1 VAEGRRVIA
10 TFLPIGDAIR
20 FIFHSRPSVGGGARI
35 GGSELW
41 PLLRTHLEVT
51 GVALGVACLI
61 AIPLALWLGHRRRG
75 AVLAS
80 VVANGGRAV
89 PSFAVVT
96 FTSSYALFGLS
107 ARNLVFAMV
116 ILAIPP
122 IFTNTYVGVRQVDPE
137 VVDAAN
143 GIGMTGPQVVGR
155 VELPLALPLVFG
167 GIRTS
172 AINVIA
178 TATLGPLVGVVTLGD
193 PIINAN
199 VYGDS
204 GRLGGAI
211 LVAALALAFEAFFAG
226 LQWAVTP
233 KGLKRPPTTRRK
245 LPMHRRS
252 LATALVALAA
262 IFVLAACGSSSNNS
276 SSSSGGSSSSSGGGS
291 TGKIQPVK
299 GASST
304 PVITVG
310 SKNFTEEF
318 ILGNIYAQALQA
330 AGYKTKTQLNLG
342 SEQIAYKALKA
353 GKIDAYPE
361 YTGTM
366 LTSFYGVKPTAVP
379 KDSATAYNQAKD
391 DAAKDNVAALAPT
404 PFTDSNGFAMTQA
417 KAQTLGVK
425 NLSDLKSKASSLTL
439 AGPPECRQRPDC
451 KLGLEQVYGLHFKT
465 FIPVDLAKRHEVLT
479 NGQADVSLVF
489 TTDGQIKA
497 DKLQLLG
504 DDKKMFPPYNVSFLV
519 RQSVLK
525 SHPGMDKVI
534 ELVDQGLTTP
544 VMQELNSRVDL
555 DKQKPADVA
564 REYLKEDGYIK

>member
-1 VAEGRRVIA
+1 MIA
-10 TFLPIGDAIR
+10 TFLPIGDAIK
-20 FIFHSRPSVGGGARI
+20 FIFHSRQSVGGGAKI

-41 PLLRTHLEVT
+41 PLLGKHLEVT
-51 GVALGVACLI
+51 GEALGVACAI
-61 AIPLALWLGHRRRG
+61 AIPIALWLGHRRRG
-75 AVLAS
+75 AVVAS
-80 VVANGGRAV
+80 IVANGGRAI

-107 ARNLVFAMV
+107 TRNLVFAMV

-122 IFTNTYVGVRQVDPE
+122 IFTNTYVGIRQVDPE
-137 VVDAAN
+137 VVDAAS
-143 GIGMTGPQVVGR
+143 GIGMTGPQVVR
-155 VELPLALPLVFG
+155 SVELPLALPLVFG

-172 AINVIA
+172 AINVVA

-226 LQWAVTP
+226 LQRAVTP

-245 LPMHRRS
+245 FPMHRRS

-262 IFVLAACGSSSNNS
+262 VLVLAACGSSNNKS
-276 SSSSGGSSSSSGGGS
+276 SSSSSSSSSNNGALIP
-291 TGKIQPVK
+291 TIK

-304 PVITVG
+304 PTITVG

-318 ILGNIYAQALQA
+318 ILGNIYAQALKA

-342 SEQIAYKALKA
+342 SEQVAYKALKA

-366 LTSFYGVKPTAVP
+366 LTSFYGVKPAAVP
-379 KDSATAYNQAKD
+379 KDSNAAFLQAKA
-391 DAAKDNVAALAPT
+391 DAAKDHVVAVRPT

-417 KAQTLGVK
+417 EAKKLGVK
-425 NLSDLKSKASSLTL
+425 NLSDLKSKAPTLTL
-439 AGPPECRQRPDC
+439 SGPPECRQRPDC
-451 KLGLEQVYGLHFKT
+451 KLGLEKVYGLHFKT

-504 DDKKMFPPYNVSFLV
+504 DDKHLFPPYNVSFLI
-519 RQSVLK
+519 RKSVLK
-525 SHPGMDKVI
+525 AHPGMENI
-534 ELVDQGLTTP
+534 IQHVDQGLTTP